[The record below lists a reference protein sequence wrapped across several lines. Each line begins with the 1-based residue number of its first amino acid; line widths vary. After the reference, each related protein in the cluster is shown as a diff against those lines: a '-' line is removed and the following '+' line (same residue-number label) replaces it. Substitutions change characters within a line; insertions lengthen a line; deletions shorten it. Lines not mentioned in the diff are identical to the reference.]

1 MMSAAHALIEMPTE
15 CGRTTA
21 RNGQQYLDVLPTNP
35 LAISLDEGSSSSADE
50 IGNLER
56 RRGHWGTSSSNV
68 THTYIKAAGRS
79 LLRSSCAA
87 SAAGRLRPNELT
99 TQFSLARRNLRITRR
114 IGSGAYLKSAD
125 RKGTNPVGGGDELLL
140 RAIACPLE
148 DFDAIGFAAGRVE
161 DFAVAY
167 ALESGAYQAVSQHVA
182 GRI

>member
-99 TQFSLARRNLRITRR
+99 SKLILAGILPVSERKSGSPSWRGISETFRGDSTESLLMVRL
-114 IGSGAYLKSAD
+114 
-125 RKGTNPVGGGDELLL
+125 P
-140 RAIACPLE
+140 
-148 DFDAIGFAAGRVE
+148 
-161 DFAVAY
+161 
-167 ALESGAYQAVSQHVA
+167 Q
-182 GRI
+182 

>member
-87 SAAGRLRPNELT
+87 SAAGRLRPNGL
-99 TQFSLARRNLRITRR
+99 TRR
-114 IGSGAYLKSAD
+114 SRNRYAS
-125 RKGTNPVGGGDELLL
+125 
-140 RAIACPLE
+140 CPL
-148 DFDAIGFAAGRVE
+148 
-161 DFAVAY
+161 
-167 ALESGAYQAVSQHVA
+167 LVSV
-182 GRI
+182 R

>member
-15 CGRTTA
+15 CGSTTA

-87 SAAGRLRPNELT
+87 SAAGRLRPYEQTVQLILAPRQLAGFRTNRALRKD
-99 TQFSLARRNLRITRR
+99 SLLIGAIVTR
-114 IGSGAYLKSAD
+114 K
-125 RKGTNPVGGGDELLL
+125 
-140 RAIACPLE
+140 
-148 DFDAIGFAAGRVE
+148 
-161 DFAVAY
+161 
-167 ALESGAYQAVSQHVA
+167 
-182 GRI
+182 

>member
-87 SAAGRLRPNELT
+87 SAAGRLRPNAVIAKLNLPQGTLRFPDLSGLSDSAADSQQLLQFRVLCFGLLQDGDVRELRT
-99 TQFSLARRNLRITRR
+99 TFLLEWRTALSCRRGGNSPRRR
-114 IGSGAYLKSAD
+114 IQNSH
-125 RKGTNPVGGGDELLL
+125 L
-140 RAIACPLE
+140 RHF
-148 DFDAIGFAAGRVE
+148 DFSEF
-161 DFAVAY
+161 
-167 ALESGAYQAVSQHVA
+167 
-182 GRI
+182 